1 MRLVLELRSD
11 VADKTVKHLCCVKG
25 NYLSADYKTESIKL
39 KFSEN
44 LTFHETGERVPYEN
58 LVPESG
64 DVDDKYELVMQLKSE
79 GRTLDEIAKIIG
91 YKDKSG
97 VSIFIA
103 RYEKRKGIAN
113 G

>member
-1 MRLVLELRSD
+1 M
-11 VADKTVKHLCCVKG
+11 KG

-44 LTFHETGERVPYEN
+44 LTFYETGERVPYEN

-91 YKDKSG
+91 NKDKSG
-97 VSIFIA
+97 VSKFIA
-103 RYEKRKGIAN
+103 RYEKRKGIVN